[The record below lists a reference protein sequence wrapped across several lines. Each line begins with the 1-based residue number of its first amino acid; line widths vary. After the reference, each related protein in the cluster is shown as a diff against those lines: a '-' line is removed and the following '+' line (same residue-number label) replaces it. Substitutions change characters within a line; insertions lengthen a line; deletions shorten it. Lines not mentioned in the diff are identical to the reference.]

1 MNSTKTMV
9 QVAALLA
16 LAAASVLAEAPASRT
31 QVTPGII
38 NYQGRLLTPAGGV
51 YTDGVYNI
59 EFRLYEASTGGSS
72 GLWAR
77 VYPVYV
83 KDGYFNVMLGGPGS
97 SATAVE
103 PAFPPENGLWKSL
116 WFDSNNSG
124 KANDRYLGLKVTGV
138 PAGAPAV
145 PAEEAFP
152 RQRLLS
158 APFAERAQMAQYAA
172 AAYDSFTVGSTL
184 TASGAVTAVS
194 NFTVKGLTTLTN
206 TTINGV
212 ATFNKGMTVSNAEAL
227 FTRGITVSGTT
238 AIVKSGLEVSGI
250 ATFRGGVNAVNSKL
264 QEEGQSL
271 LPSGVI
277 VMWHGTVAPA
287 GWALCDGGNGTPDL
301 RGRFVLGSGKGADL
315 TQRNWRDTAG
325 EEVHVL
331 TQGEMPSHNHNYW
344 VGTVGFAASWNSS
357 AEATR
362 APNQGRNNASQIQV
376 MAQAGSDAAHN
387 NMPPFYVL
395 AYIMKL

>member
-1 MNSTKTMV
+1 MNSPKMMV
-9 QVAALLA
+9 QVAAMLA
-16 LAAASVLAEAPASRT
+16 LAAASVLAEVPASRT
-31 QVTPGII
+31 QVTPGVI
-38 NYQGRLLTPAGGV
+38 NYQGRLLTPAGGA

-59 EFRLYEASTGGSS
+59 EFRLYEESTGGSS

-172 AAYDSFTVGSTL
+172 AAYDSFTVGTTL

-194 NFTVKGLTTLTN
+194 NVTVKGLTTLTN
-206 TTINGV
+206 TTVNGV

-277 VMWHGTVAPA
+277 VMWHGSIAPS
-287 GWALCDGGNGTPDL
+287 GWALCNGANGTPDL
-301 RGRFVLGSGKGADL
+301 RGKFVVGYNSSVTDYNATGKTG
-315 TQRNWRDTAG
+315 G
-325 EEVHVL
+325 EAAHTLSVS
-331 TQGEMPSHNHNYW
+331 EMPSHTHPYKDRDGTDDGGSNVYGGDQEADGD
-344 VGTVGFAASWNSS
+344 GTVRIDYSRTTS
-357 AEATR
+357 
-362 APNQGRNNASQIQV
+362 PQGGD
-376 MAQAGSDAAHN
+376 QAHEN
-387 NMPPFYVL
+387 RPPYFVL